1 MLTFVRTRCHCRS
14 TRVHPGPSRAPLA
27 FALFAIGAITSPV
40 AGQVTVFLD
49 YGTAGN
55 PDDDFNA
62 RLNELTA
69 MTGYAPPSVAEVAG
83 LKAAIKS
90 GLQAAFAPLNVS
102 FVENLPVSGDF
113 KRLEFGQL
121 QQLGTENVPIG
132 SGDWENDGWLNIDP
146 TGTGHVYPVNFAN
159 FQSYFPPLSRT
170 QALQLLTGAMTLTA
184 VHEVGHGFGLNH
196 HDAYG
201 NPAIQPATY
210 SNTGGVQY
218 IDPMSFGN
226 GTGFDVTTALSI
238 NHRFSQLSMAKLE
251 FDRGLTASPPPLTS
265 ETGGPHSSAALA
277 QALTLTSLPISG
289 VKAADVH
296 LASINQLSEKDVYK
310 LPLTAGSLLTAQ
322 TRPHDEHGS
331 YDPVNNPE
339 PFDLYLKLLAPNG
352 STIVAQDDDIVF
364 GPSFGPY
371 GNFAENAD
379 ALLLNIPITA
389 SGTYYLEVSDKGT
402 DVGNYDLF
410 LSVSLPGDY
419 NRNGVVDAADYTVWR
434 DSRGSTT
441 NFAADGNGNG
451 VIDSGDLSIWTL
463 NFGHTV
469 SGSGASASAA
479 VPEPACLLLLFTG
492 MLMMIMRHL
501 WTGQK

>member
-1 MLTFVRTRCHCRS
+1 MTG
-14 TRVHPGPSRAPLA
+14 PG
-27 FALFAIGAITSPV
+27 

-55 PDDDFNA
+55 PDDDFDA

-69 MTGYAPPSVAEVAG
+69 MTGYAPPSVAEEVA

-90 GLQAAFAPLNVS
+90 GLQAAFALFNVS
-102 FVENLPVSGDF
+102 FVDSLPVSGDF

-121 QQLGTENVPIG
+121 QQVGTENVPIG
-132 SGDWENDGWLNIDP
+132 SGNWEDDGWLNINP
-146 TGTGHVYPVNFAN
+146 GGTGHVYPVSFAD
-159 FQSYFPPLSRT
+159 FQSYFPPLSRS

-184 VHEVGHGFGLNH
+184 VHEVGHSFGLNH

-201 NPAIQPATY
+201 NPSIQPMTY

-218 IDPMSFGN
+218 IDPMSYGF

-265 ETGGPHSSAALA
+265 ETDGPHDSPALA

-322 TRPHDEHGS
+322 TRPHDEHDS

-339 PFDLYLKLLAPNG
+339 PFDLYLRLLGPNG
-352 STIVAQDDDIVF
+352 STVVAQDDDIVF

-379 ALLLNIPITA
+379 AFLLNIPITA
-389 SGTYYLEVSDKGT
+389 TGTYYLEVSDKGT
-402 DVGNYDLF
+402 EVGNYDLF
-410 LSVSLPGDY
+410 VSVSLPGDY
-419 NRNGVVDAADYTVWR
+419 NHNGVVDAADYTIWR
-434 DSRGSTT
+434 DSLGSTT
-441 NFAADGNGNG
+441 NLAADGNGNG
-451 VIDSGDLSIWTL
+451 VIDAGDYDVWKMH
-463 NFGHTV
+463 FGQTA
-469 SGSGASASAA
+469 GGGAGGAA
-479 VPEPACLLLLFTG
+479 GVPEPSSIVIALTGVILLVGRGSDASRRATR
-492 MLMMIMRHL
+492 MA
-501 WTGQK
+501 T